1 MGKALSLGSLFR
13 SQGVE
18 RAAQETGREKE
29 KQESLAPGRQVQS
42 GGVRSA
48 LPEAALGQ
56 TEMKAENRLLELAV
70 WMPPDD
76 LNRAVS
82 RGVGWGTK

>member
-1 MGKALSLGSLFR
+1 MGKSLSLGSLFR

-29 KQESLAPGRQVQS
+29 KQESLAPGRRVQS

-56 TEMKAENRLLELAV
+56 AQMKAENRPLDLAV
-70 WMPPDD
+70 WMP
-76 LNRAVS
+76 LMISTRAVS